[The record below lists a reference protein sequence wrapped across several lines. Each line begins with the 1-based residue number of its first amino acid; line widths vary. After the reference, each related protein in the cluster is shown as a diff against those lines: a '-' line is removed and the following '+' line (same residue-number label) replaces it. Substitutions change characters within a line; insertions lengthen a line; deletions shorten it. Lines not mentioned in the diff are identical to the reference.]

1 MFEIKASHGKA
12 RTGELKTAHGKL
24 KTPLFMPV
32 ATKGSVKWVSNKEL
46 EDAGTECIISNAYLF
61 SLKPGL
67 EIVEK
72 AGGIHD
78 FIGWNKGIFTDSGGF
93 QTLSS
98 QFLIKANEKGVN
110 FRNPFDKSPSF
121 LSPEKATQIQNALGS
136 DVAMC
141 LDDVP
146 LHGSTLS
153 RAKESAERTTIWAK
167 RCKESHR
174 NKKQLLFGICQGALN
189 EKLRRKSSAEIA
201 QLDFDGNAL
210 GGLCI
215 GETKAQRNK
224 MVSVSL
230 KEFSEEKARYLMG
243 VGSPKDILECISQGV
258 DIFDSCF
265 PARIARHKTA
275 ITTKGNINIYNAKFK
290 NDLGP
295 IDKECPCFTC
305 QNHSKAFIRHLIK
318 TKEENGQ
325 RLLSIH
331 NITFVQDLIK
341 KARQAIKEQ
350 EFDKLLKK
358 FA

>member
-1 MFEIKASHGKA
+1 MFKIKAVHGKA
-12 RTGELKTAHGKL
+12 RLGELKTAHGKL
-24 KTPLFMPV
+24 TTPFFMPV
-32 ATKGSVKWVSNKEL
+32 ATKGSVKWVSNREL

-67 EIVEK
+67 DIVKK
-72 AGGIHD
+72 AGGIHK
-78 FIGWNKGIFTDSGGF
+78 FIGWDKGIFSDSGGF

-98 QFLIKANEKGVN
+98 QFLIKATEKGVN
-110 FRNPFDKSPSF
+110 FRNPFDESPSF
-121 LSPEKATQIQNALGS
+121 LSPEKATEIQDVLGS

-146 LHGSTLS
+146 LHESTLL
-153 RAKESAERTTIWAK
+153 RAKESAGRTTSWAK
-167 RCKESHR
+167 RCKDTHK

-189 EKLRRKSSAEIA
+189 EKLRKQSSKEIA
-201 QLDFDGNAL
+201 ELDFDGNAL

-215 GETKAQRNK
+215 GETKSERNK
-224 MVSVSL
+224 MVSIAL
-230 KEFSEEKARYLMG
+230 KEFHEEKARYLMG
-243 VGSPKDILECISQGV
+243 VGSPKDILECISLGV

-290 NDLGP
+290 NDFGP
-295 IDKECPCFTC
+295 IDKECNCFTC

-318 TKEENGQ
+318 TREENGQ

-331 NITFVQDLIK
+331 NISFVQNLIK
-341 KARQAIKEQ
+341 EARQAIEEQ
-350 EFDKLLKK
+350 TFDKLLKK
-358 FA
+358 FS